1 MNFLIYPASILF
13 VLSVLVFIHE
23 LGHYLVAKWCGV
35 RVEVFSLGF
44 GKRLFGF
51 RRGETDYRVSML
63 PLGGYVKM
71 AGENPMEDRTGD
83 PGEFTSHPRWQ
94 RFLIAI
100 AGPTMNIAF
109 TIVVF
114 TGIFKFH
121 NEYPK
126 FLDQPAVIGSVVDG
140 SAAQQAGLQA
150 WDKIVRIQDI
160 SNPTWKQISYK
171 VLLNPNQPL
180 DIEVQR
186 GNGTFKKTV
195 TPHAMPRDAV
205 GDMGWIPNASLIA
218 SQIEPN
224 LPAKSAGIQEDDEI
238 VSLDGTP
245 ITDQDAFRHKLQEG
259 KGAPVVIGIVRNGQ
273 PMKFTLSPQYAD
285 DKNGG
290 MAFRSGMSLKLAS
303 QIERL
308 PLRQA
313 FPKAVSEARDNTF
326 LVFEL
331 VEKLFQRKI
340 SITALESPVGM
351 ARDTGQAAKGGI
363 FPLLYVMALISLQL
377 GIFNLLPIPIL
388 DGGLMLMLLIEGMIR
403 RDINQRIKERAY
415 QLAFVCLI
423 LFASVVIFN
432 DVAKSFHH

>member
-1 MNFLIYPASILF
+1 MNFVIYAASILF

-51 RRGETDYRVSML
+51 RRGETDYRVSVL

-109 TIVVF
+109 TIIVF

-126 FLDQPAVIGSVVDG
+126 YDDQPAVIGAVADG
-140 SAAQQAGLQA
+140 SAAQQAGLQPG
-150 WDKIVRIQDI
+150 DKILRLQDI
-160 SNPTWKQISYK
+160 SSPTWKQVSLK

-180 DIEVQR
+180 ELVVQR
-186 GNGTFKKTV
+186 GNETLTKTIK
-195 TPHAMPRDAV
+195 PHEMPRDAV
-205 GDMGWIPNASLIA
+205 GDMGWIPSASLIA
-218 SQIEPN
+218 SDIDPN
-224 LPAKSAGIQEDDEI
+224 LPAKRAGILDGDEI
-238 VSLDGTP
+238 VSLDGAP
-245 ITDQDAFRHKLQEG
+245 ITDSGAFWRKLQDG
-259 KGAPVVIGIVRNGQ
+259 KGAPIALGILRNGQ

-290 MAFRSGMSLKLAS
+290 MAYRSGVTLKLATK
-303 QIERL
+303 IERL

-313 FPKAVSEARDNTF
+313 FPKAVAEARDNTF

-331 VEKLFQRKI
+331 VEKLLQRKI
-340 SITALESPVGM
+340 HITALESPVGM
-351 ARDTGQAAKGGI
+351 ARDTGQAAKAGPI
-363 FPLLYVMALISLQL
+363 PLLYVMALISLQL

-388 DGGLMLMLLIEGMIR
+388 DGGLMFMLLIEGMIR

-432 DVAKSFHH
+432 DVAKSFH